1 MRVAALPMSVQMA
14 GLPMSVQMAGLPM
27 SLQMGRLPL
36 SLQMS
41 GLPMSLQQNIGFRH
55 LQFQYKFIQLIIE
68 CPAYFIA
75 TGAVGMRYVPHC
87 GTVNSGFAVIGI
99 AA

>member
-1 MRVAALPMSVQMA
+1 MTMELQVAGLPMSVQMA
-14 GLPMSVQMAGLPM
+14 GLPMSVQMAGLP
-27 SLQMGRLPL
+27 L
-36 SLQMS
+36 
-41 GLPMSLQQNIGFRH
+41 SLQQNVGFRQ

-87 GTVNSGFAVIGI
+87 GTVISGFA